1 MSNHLPSKIIS
12 LLREEFHF
20 ESHNVFGRSEK
31 EALIIVDM
39 QYDFLPGG
47 ALEVANGDQIIP
59 VINQLQKDFELVVL
73 TQDWHPADHLSFFT
87 AHDDKKAFEEIELDG
102 LPQVLW
108 PEHCVQGS
116 DGAELSKQIDSSRA
130 SLIIRKGTRPE
141 IDSYSA
147 FYDNGRRNSTGLAGY
162 LLEKSVS
169 KVVVCGLA
177 ADYCVHFTA
186 MDALHL
192 GFQAEIR
199 LNATRAI
206 DPADFDKKITE
217 FESAGGRL
225 V

>member
-12 LLREEFHF
+12 LLRDEFNF
-20 ESHNVFGRSEK
+20 EKEVRFGPSGK

-39 QYDFLPGG
+39 QNDFLPGG
-47 ALEVANGDQIIP
+47 ALEVAGGNEIIP
-59 VINQLQKDFELVVL
+59 VINQLQRDFELVVL

-87 AHDDKKAFEEIELDG
+87 AHDGKKAFEEMELDG
-102 LPQVLW
+102 LSQVLW

-116 DGAELSKQIDSSRA
+116 DGAAISEQVDSSRA
-130 SLIIRKGTRPE
+130 SLIIRKGTKRE

-147 FYDNGRRNSTGLAGY
+147 FYDNGRKNSTGLAGY

-177 ADYCVHFTA
+177 ADYCVYFTA

-192 GFQAEIR
+192 GFEAEIR

-206 DPADFDKKITE
+206 DPAGFEKKIKE
-217 FESAGGRL
+217 FEAVGGKI

>member
-1 MSNHLPSKIIS
+1 KIMS
-12 LLREEFHF
+12 LLRDEFRF
-20 ESHNVFGRSEK
+20 EK
-31 EALIIVDM
+31 EPYFETSGKTALIVVDM
-39 QYDFLPGG
+39 QNDFLPGG
-47 ALEVANGDQIIP
+47 ALEVAGGNEIIP
-59 VINQLQKDFELVVL
+59 VINELQNDFGLIVF

-87 AHDDKKAFEEIELDG
+87 AHHGKEAFEKITLNG
-102 LPQVLW
+102 LSQVLW
-108 PEHCVQGS
+108 PEHCIQGS
-116 DGAELSKQIDSSRA
+116 DGAALSRAIDSSKA
-130 SLIIRKGTRPE
+130 SLILRKRTQRE

-206 DPADFDKKITE
+206 DPADFDKKIME